1 MAEQSRSVLV
11 VEDDPAFGRLLTD
24 VLRGVGH
31 DAVLA
36 PTGAEALRLMAASL
50 PAVVF
55 VDVDLPDGTGWTVL
69 EEMDRRGIAPDRVVV
84 SSASL
89 AALQHDRPGVF
100 VLRKPFPIQ
109 SLLRLIDGDEFAEI

>member
-1 MAEQSRSVLV
+1 MPEAARSVMV

-24 VLRGVGH
+24 VLRDVGH

-36 PTGAEALRLMAASL
+36 PTGAEALTAMAASV
-50 PAVVF
+50 PSVVF

-69 EEMDRRGIAPDRVVV
+69 DEMDRRGITPARVVV

-89 AALQHDRPGVF
+89 AALNHDRPGVF
-100 VLRKPFPIQ
+100 LLRKPFPIR
-109 SLLRLIDGDEFAEI
+109 SLLRLIDGDEFPEI

>member
-1 MAEQSRSVLV
+1 MAETARSVLV

-24 VLRGVGH
+24 VLCGVGH

-36 PTGAEALRLMAASL
+36 PTGAAALAAMASS
-50 PAVVF
+50 PPSVVF

-69 EEMDRRGIAPDRVVV
+69 DEMDRLGITPPRVVV

-89 AALQHDRPGVF
+89 AALHHERPGVF

-109 SLLRLIDGDEFAEI
+109 SLLRLIDGDEFSEI

>member
-1 MAEQSRSVLV
+1 MAEAARSVV
-11 VEDDPAFGRLLTD
+11 VIEDDPAFGRLLVD

-31 DAVLA
+31 EVVLA
-36 PTGAEALRLMAASL
+36 PTGAEALTALASSP

-69 EEMDRRGIAPDRVVV
+69 DEMDRLGITPPRVVV

-89 AALQHDRPGVF
+89 AALHHDRPGVF

-109 SLLRLIDGDEFAEI
+109 SLLRLVDGDEFPEI